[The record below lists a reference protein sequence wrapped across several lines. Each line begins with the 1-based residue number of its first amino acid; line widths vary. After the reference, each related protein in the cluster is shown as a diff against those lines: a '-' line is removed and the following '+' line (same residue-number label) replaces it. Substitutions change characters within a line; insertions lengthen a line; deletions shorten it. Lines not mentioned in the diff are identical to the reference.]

1 MASTLIDAEE
11 LFGGRL
17 FSSKQGL
24 SKDIPV
30 VLVGLRNDIMPK
42 RLLTNWRKRTK
53 SRVCRRETGEDL
65 WPSG

>member
-24 SKDIPV
+24 SKEIPI
-30 VLVGLRNDIMPK
+30 VLVGLTE
-42 RLLTNWRKRTK
+42 RLQTNWRKRTK
-53 SRVCRRETGEDL
+53 SRVCRRETSEDL
-65 WPSG
+65 WQSG